1 MDPHERDRTGTS
13 APEERS
19 WTEANRAHWEA
30 QAEAHGTASD
40 ASWGDRHA
48 MELEVRNLLP
58 HVPAGGRVLDGGC
71 ANGASTFR
79 LLEGRPAAIHVFDLS
94 PRMIAAARR
103 AAVTADPDGVIAFA
117 EADIL
122 HLPEPDAAFDLACTI
137 RVLINL
143 PGWSAQQRAIQEIHR
158 VLRPGGRYVLT
169 EEFAGSLRNLNGLRA
184 LAGLPALTPR
194 PFNRPLEEEDLESF
208 VSPFFVVE
216 DVARFLSPYFVATRF
231 LRDLALAGN
240 EPPSY
245 DSPLHRAA
253 AALPVTARSGDFGGI
268 KSYVLRKRP

>member
-1 MDPHERDRTGTS
+1 M
-13 APEERS
+13 
-19 WTEANRAHWEA
+19 
-30 QAEAHGTASD
+30 ASD

-58 HVPAGGRVLDGGC
+58 HVPAGGRVLDAGC
-71 ANGASTFR
+71 ANGATTFR
-79 LLEGRPAAIHVFDLS
+79 LLAGRPAQIRAFDRS

-103 AAVTADPDGVIAFA
+103 AAVTADPGRVIAFF
-117 EADIL
+117 EGDIL
-122 HLPEPDAAFDLACTI
+122 DVPEPDAVFDLASTI

-143 PGWSAQQRAIQEIHR
+143 PGWPAQQLAIREIHR

-169 EEFAGSLRNLNGLRA
+169 EEFAGSIGKLNDVRA

-194 PFNRPLEEEDLESF
+194 PFNRPLEEEALESF
-208 VSPFFVVE
+208 VAPLFDVV
-216 DVARFLSPYFVATRF
+216 DIARFMSPYFVATRF
-231 LRDLALAGN
+231 LRDLALAGD

-245 DSPLHRAA
+245 DTPLHRAA

-268 KSYVLRKRP
+268 KAYVLRKRS